1 MSWPTSQDP
10 IIAAYAGPG
19 EKRSLALVFDEFI
32 EHACSR
38 ELVQALRE
46 CRDRVI
52 AEAVKEGEQA
62 VRVDVRRDYVG
73 DPAISIYTLEVEGNG
88 GRRKITCGSR
98 EQLDALINGMKAIC
112 RMFNI
117 YMVEPEIP

>member
-1 MSWPTSQDP
+1 MATSQDP

-19 EKRSLALVFDEFI
+19 EKSRLARVFDGFI
-32 EHACSR
+32 DRATSQELEQTLR
-38 ELVQALRE
+38 EL
-46 CRDRVI
+46 RDRLL

-62 VRVDVRRDYVG
+62 IKVDVQRVFVG

-88 GRRKITCGSR
+88 GRWKITCGSR

-112 RMFNI
+112 QMFNI
-117 YMVEPEIP
+117 YMVESEIP

>member
-1 MSWPTSQDP
+1 MTTSQDP

-19 EKRSLALVFDEFI
+19 EKISLALVFDEFI
-32 EHACSR
+32 EHACNQ

-46 CRDRVI
+46 CRDRVL

-62 VRVDVRRDYVG
+62 IKVDVQRVFVG

-88 GRRKITCGSR
+88 GRWKITCGSR
-98 EQLDALINGMKAIC
+98 EQLEAMIDGMKAIC

-117 YMVEPEIP
+117 YMADPEIP